1 MAPPGPPPIR
11 RPPPPGRK
19 RRKRAARD
27 SCSGVCWGLGGGT
40 AALVA
45 AVGVAYHALAHGFGG
60 GLVGTFFFAAEE
72 AAPDPTVPADPER
85 YPLLGELEQFQGG
98 YAHDLHWG
106 SYRPGH
112 FIGMRERKPA
122 GLLAGGMWFSDR
134 ATHTNGLLN
143 IRHQADWVRDIR
155 NFGWHRHD
163 GRTSGRQ
170 EIHDGRLNFTHQ
182 FLKDTS
188 GGKQDWA
195 IRFEGRRAY
204 DHLTDSPGI
213 SADGPDTSADGPDT
227 LSGLSDTS
235 PIWVSFFFYIAHEVV
250 PEPNGTRGWTFKV
263 DLGPSGNKWEPWQGR
278 DMRGGAGPGGGRGVT
293 HLMDGGIDNFQL
305 SCAAVNSSLP
315 VPRVSFLGTTVG
327 DVKDA
332 DRLVRTELLKQN
344 KRRAQRVKQGATQT
358 GLPLRLSNTRPKE
371 PARMNFAVFQVDFEV
386 RPDGTELYCR
396 SPDDPE
402 SCYPTN
408 EPGQML
414 WRGVDFVFT
423 SGGDPKTWDDRAR
436 ALSGAALTRKLA
448 AKEDEFNE
456 RFATTFPTVKAFPHV
471 DPDHNAFEHKV
482 FKEDPDD
489 KWEVVEEMNKFAL
502 SNLLGGIGYFYGQ
515 SRVSTVSAGPADEYE
530 LYFPARLFTGVP
542 SRPFFPRGF
551 LWDEGFHQ
559 LIVWRWDKQ
568 LSRDML
574 GSWFDLLN
582 SQGWIPREQILGAE
596 ARSRVPDEFVIQR
609 TTNANPP
616 ALFLPLQKMAEEIAG
631 LSEEQRRAD
640 PTAHFLEAAFPRLEL
655 WLDWYLKSQR
665 GPVPGSFRWRGR
677 DPNALNE
684 LNPKTLTSGLD
695 DYPRA
700 SHPTEDERHV
710 DLLCWM
716 VLGAQTLETIS
727 AALHLEAAPKYSR
740 LAAELGSFE
749 RLNALHLEA
758 STGRYLDWGLHT
770 EKVALGRA
778 VNEAGEGV
786 IQRLVFAEPELQ
798 YVPHFGYV
806 SVFPF
811 AMGLIDR
818 DSNLLHRNIARILE
832 ELACG
837 NGLRSLSR
845 KSSLYGKDNT
855 PMDKPYWRFSVWI
868 NINYLVLAAAKKYL
882 ATGPWPD
889 VPNREELHQ
898 MGLAWSSIDE
908 GGYYP
913 EVQDQS
919 KEAGIGSLSTEKQ
932 NRVLLE
938 TLWSK
943 VRYEILRNM
952 QKKFHEGGS
961 IWEQYTDGRGDGR
974 GTRPFAGWSALS
986 ILIAADMF

>member
-11 RPPPPGRK
+11 RPPPGRK
-19 RRKRAARD
+19 RRKRAAPD
-27 SCSGVCWGLGGGT
+27 SCCEVCWGPLGGGT
-40 AALVA
+40 AALVVA
-45 AVGVAYHALAHGFGG
+45 IGVAYHALAYGFGG
-60 GLVGTFFFAAEE
+60 DLVGTFFAAEG
-72 AAPDPTVPADPER
+72 APDPTVPADPKQ

-122 GLLAGGMWFSDR
+122 GLLAGGMWFSARDR
-134 ATHTNGLLN
+134 DGLVN
-143 IRHQADWVRDIR
+143 IRHQADWVRGIR

-163 GRTSGRQ
+163 GRSSGRQ
-170 EIHDGRLNFTHQ
+170 EIHDEKVKLTHQ

-195 IRFEGRRAY
+195 IRLEGRRVY
-204 DHLTDSPGI
+204 DRLT
-213 SADGPDTSADGPDT
+213 DGPDVSDMSDGPVW
-227 LSGLSDTS
+227 
-235 PIWVSFFFYIAHEVV
+235 ISFFFYIAHEVV
-250 PEPNGTRGWTFKV
+250 PESSGTRGWTFHG
-263 DLGPSGNKWEPWQGR
+263 DG
-278 DMRGGAGPGGGRGVT
+278 GGAQGERGVT

-305 SCAAVNSSLP
+305 SCSAVNSSLSAP
-315 VPRVSFLGTTVG
+315 HVSFLGSTVG

-332 DRLVRTELLKQN
+332 DRLVRTELLKQY
-344 KRRAQRVKQGATQT
+344 KLMQEGTIPRVV
-358 GLPLRLSNTRPKE
+358 PLRLPNRGPE
-371 PARMNFAVFQVDFEV
+371 QNPARMNFAIFQVDFEV
-386 RPDGTELYCR
+386 RRDGIELPCR

-402 SCYPTN
+402 SCYPTV
-408 EPGQML
+408 EGPGRML

-423 SGGDPKTWDDRAR
+423 SGGDPKTWDGRAR

-448 AKEDEFNE
+448 AKEDEFNG

-471 DPDHNAFEHKV
+471 NTTQSRHRNSFEDKV
-482 FKEDPDD
+482 SRD
-489 KWEVVEEMNKFAL
+489 KWATVEEMNKFAL

-515 SRVSTVSAGPADEYE
+515 SRVSTVSAGPVDDYQ
-530 LYFPARLFTGVP
+530 LYFPARLFTCVP

-655 WLDWYLKSQR
+655 WLDWYLESQR

-677 DPNALNE
+677 DPNANE

-727 AALHLEAAPKYSR
+727 TALHLKTGPKYSR

-749 RLNALHLEA
+749 RLNALHLEK

-770 EKVALGRA
+770 EKVVLGRA
-778 VNEAGEGV
+778 VDKNGEGV
-786 IQRLVFAEPELQ
+786 IQRVVLAEPELQ
-798 YVPHFGYV
+798 LVPHFGYV

-818 DSNLLHRNIARILE
+818 DSNLLHRNMARILD

-837 NGLRSLSR
+837 KGLRSLSQ
-845 KSSLYGKDNT
+845 KSSLYDKDNT
-855 PMDKPYWRFSVWI
+855 PMDRPYWRYPVWI

-889 VPNREELHQ
+889 VPTWEELQ
-898 MGLAWSSIDE
+898 SMGHGMADIDE

-913 EVQDQS
+913 DEWS
-919 KEAGIGSLSTEKQ
+919 SAAAGIGSLSTEKQ

-938 TLWSK
+938 TLWSQL
-943 VRYEILRNM
+943 RYEVLFNM
-952 QKKFHEGGS
+952 QHQFHEFGS
-961 IWEQYTDGRGDGR
+961 IWEQYTDGKGTGR